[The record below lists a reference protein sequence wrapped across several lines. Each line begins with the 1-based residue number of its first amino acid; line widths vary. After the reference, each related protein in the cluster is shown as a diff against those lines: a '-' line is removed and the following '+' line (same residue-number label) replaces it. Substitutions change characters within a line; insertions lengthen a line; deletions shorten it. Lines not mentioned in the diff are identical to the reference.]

1 MWSEIRRLVLKSK
14 FRITTLDT
22 RPPHLRSAPPDIVGM
37 ICYFHHS
44 CVRGKNKNMLIHAPD
59 NVGLSGLRSCYKV
72 VRSHGLGVACFL
84 VILGLVIES
93 VYWKVACSLLIELSP
108 MDNLDITGLYRSRQQ
123 PATNN
128 RHLDQME

>member
-1 MWSEIRRLVLKSK
+1 MSKSK

-44 CVRGKNKNMLIHAPD
+44 CVRGKSKRLLIHAPD
-59 NVGLSGLRSCYKV
+59 NVGLSGVRSYYKV
-72 VRSHGLGVACFL
+72 VLSHSLGVACFL
-84 VILGLVIES
+84 VILGLVIEIS
-93 VYWKVACSLLIELSP
+93 HWKVAYSIPIGLSP
-108 MDNLDITGLYRSRQQ
+108 IDNLDITGLYRSRQQ